1 MKSKFDKLEDVLRVA
16 LDRSRGYEN
25 LARILGT
32 SRQRVHGW
40 YSGRCNPN
48 AEMYSKLEQYIKDTF
63 VPFKPGEE

>member
-1 MKSKFDKLEDVLRVA
+1 MKPKSDKIESVLRVA

-40 YSGRCNPN
+40 YNGRCNPN